1 MLLTFIKRV
10 FGIKTVDTAPAA
22 PYKIE
27 PPIVVEEVKVTIAP
41 AVVAKAADLGIDTV
55 TEVKSAVSKAKKSSV
70 KKTTAKKAPA
80 EKKPVTKRAKKTTE

>member
-10 FGIKTVDTAPAA
+10 FGIKTVDTTPAA

-27 PPIVVEEVKVTIAP
+27 PPIVVEGVKVTIAP

-55 TEVKSAVSKAKKSSV
+55 AEVKSAVTKAKKSSV
-70 KKTTAKKAPA
+70 KKTAAKKAPS
-80 EKKPVTKRAKKTTE
+80 EKKPATKRAKKTTE